1 MLKVNMISIKIIKLY
16 IMKKSDLLSHFDLD
30 PKQYNTDLVALLV
43 HLETEN
49 EYYSQLIVEHDRQ
62 IYAAWDLAYSI
73 FSIPDDDI
81 EYYRVFRIMFP
92 GQHFN
97 VSKSVLDLFEG
108 CNRNTKRGDLF
119 YYFHQTDLMMD
130 QLLGLKTDKSGDQDF
145 ISWIDEEDKN
155 RLVEKLWLL

>member
-1 MLKVNMISIKIIKLY
+1 MSIKIITLY

-30 PKQYNTDLVALLV
+30 PKQSNTDLVALMV

-49 EYYSQLIVEHDRQ
+49 EYFSQLIVEHERKV
-62 IYAAWDLAYSI
+62 YAAWDLAYRI

-81 EYYRVFRIMFP
+81 EYYRVFRLLFP

-108 CNRNTKRGDLF
+108 CNRNTKREDLF
-119 YYFHQTDLMMD
+119 YYFHQTDMMMD
-130 QLLGLKTDKSGDQDF
+130 QLLELKTKNWDYPDR
-145 ISWIDEEDKN
+145 ISWVDENDKN

>member
-1 MLKVNMISIKIIKLY
+1 
-16 IMKKSDLLSHFDLD
+16 MKKSDLLSHFNLD
-30 PKQYNTDLVALLV
+30 PKQSNTDLVALLV

-49 EYYSQLIVEHDRQ
+49 EYYSQLIVEHDRK
-62 IYAAWDLAYSI
+62 ICAAWDLAFSI

-81 EYYRVFRIMFP
+81 EYYRVFRILFP

-108 CNRNTKRGDLF
+108 CNRNTKREDLF

-130 QLLGLKTDKSGDQDF
+130 QLLDLKTKKWDYPDR
-145 ISWIDEEDKN
+145 ISWVDENDKN